1 MDATNAIATLKSLLT
16 PGTEVL
22 TTVTGNRATGYV
34 LAFVKDKQNPMA
46 LIPLNLLIEKSGLFD
61 PKSFT
66 KDGYKSKTTGM
77 DRAFELVF
85 RLEER
90 LYDGF
95 LPNYGSGD
103 MQLRLRQSHYNMGW
117 FLGGESASKKWLI
130 KSDFDGGQVDAFVVT
145 GSRED
150 AETEALWHAN
160 QIAGVNG
167 LYSEDKSQWTFQN
180 YEELIARVG
189 TDGDAECEFWS
200 EHDCPI
206 IYQLSIEEV

>member
-117 FLGGESASKKWLI
+117 FMGGESTSKKWLI

-167 LYSEDKSQWTFQN
+167 LYREDKSHWVFQS
-180 YEELIARVG
+180 YEELKARVAMNDDDSC
-189 TDGDAECEFWS
+189 TFWAD
-200 EHDCPI
+200 HDCSVI
-206 IYQLSIEEV
+206 FQLSIEEV